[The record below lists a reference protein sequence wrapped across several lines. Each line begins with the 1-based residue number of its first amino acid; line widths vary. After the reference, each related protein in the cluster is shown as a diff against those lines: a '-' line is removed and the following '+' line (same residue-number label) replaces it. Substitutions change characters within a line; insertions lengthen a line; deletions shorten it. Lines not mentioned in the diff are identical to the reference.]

1 MLVATVGSIMSGK
14 LANDLLEKGLD
25 VGAAG
30 RMFQKNPGLVWAWA
44 EEIGVEINLPN
55 QIRWGFGGAPGVQ
68 RQEEV
73 KSCMRA
79 CTSGRMKKTPLPSIK
94 QPSNRS

>member
-1 MLVATVGSIMSGK
+1 MVKDKIGDKMLAATVGSIMSGK

-25 VGAAG
+25 VVAAG

-55 QIRWGFGGAPGVQ
+55 QIRRGFGG
-68 RQEEV
+68 RQGF
-73 KSCMRA
+73 K
-79 CTSGRMKKTPLPSIK
+79 GKK
-94 QPSNRS
+94 